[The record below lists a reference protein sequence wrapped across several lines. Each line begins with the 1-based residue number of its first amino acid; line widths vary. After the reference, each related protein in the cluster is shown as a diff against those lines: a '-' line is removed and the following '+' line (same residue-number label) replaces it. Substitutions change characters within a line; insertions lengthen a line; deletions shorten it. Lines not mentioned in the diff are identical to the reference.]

1 MKGRG
6 KRFAA
11 PIYIRRERVIQ
22 TPRNLREKETKTT
35 KNEQKRKKRK
45 QPKPKINHW
54 ANQLARL
61 QLLP

>member
-1 MKGRG
+1 LKGRG

-22 TPRNLREKETKTT
+22 TPRNLRVKETKTT
-35 KNEQKRKKRK
+35 KNEQKRKKRNSPSQRK
-45 QPKPKINHW
+45 TTRPTN
-54 ANQLARL
+54 